1 MHDVYSKSTKKQ
13 WVLHKSNLT
22 VSTPSLSFVFFT
34 VFIPLLML
42 GITGCTSQPSKTAD
56 AGEVQYVKV
65 GMQLGL
71 SKAEEDAFDSC
82 VEAYNEEKRA
92 EHKANGGSGIIFLAQ
107 TASMQEVRQDQADTT
122 GNELVK
128 LIMTFGVSSLFS
140 KAPDLRRESANAQ
153 QYVGTCF
160 ARKQAQLH
168 AR

>member
-1 MHDVYSKSTKKQ
+1 MYDVYSKSTKKKS
-13 WVLHKSNLT
+13 VLHKSNLT
-22 VSTPSLSFVFFT
+22 VSPPSFRFVFFT
-34 VFIPLLML
+34 VFILLLTL

-56 AGEVQYVKV
+56 TGEVQYVKV

-71 SKAEEDAFDSC
+71 SKAEEAAFDSC

-92 EHKANGGSGIIFLAQ
+92 EHKANGGPGPLFLAQ
-107 TASMQEVRQDQADTT
+107 AASMQEVRQDQADTT

-153 QYVGTCF
+153 QHVGTCF
-160 ARKQAQLH
+160 ARKQAQLY

>member
-1 MHDVYSKSTKKQ
+1 MRDVCKKSIKKQ
-13 WVLHKSNLT
+13 GILHKSNRT
-22 VSTPSLSFVFFT
+22 VSPPSFRFVFFT
-34 VFIPLLML
+34 VFISLLTL
-42 GITGCTSQPSKTAD
+42 EITGCMSQPTKTAD

-92 EHKANGGSGIIFLAQ
+92 EHKANGGSGILFLAQ

-122 GNELVK
+122 GNELVM